1 MKRGRE
7 LRGEQVQR
15 AAGGGAGGGGGPVQ
29 HQAEVLRQV
38 GQEEEAE
45 EDVGEARPPDQTS

>member
-1 MKRGRE
+1 MKRGRH

-15 AAGGGAGGGGGPVQ
+15 AAGGGGGRGPVQ

-45 EDVGEARPPDQTS
+45 EDVAEARPPDQTS

>member
-15 AAGGGAGGGGGPVQ
+15 AAGGGGGPVQ

>member
-15 AAGGGAGGGGGPVQ
+15 AAGGGGGGGPVQ